1 MWIRNGKRFIGT
13 HCKNVSF
20 RNLLKTH
27 EPTGMMKRRQR
38 ASNYKQTNTVIYLK
52 SNVRYAMCCDS
63 AASACQLQLEP
74 LSVKRTKFRIP
85 LKCQTFTFGGLNYY
99 ELLRRT
105 KNMYSFIIL
114 HSFIILFV
122 VGFWQWCF
130 WAVKPLLLLLFLCYL
145 RM

>member
-1 MWIRNGKRFIGT
+1 MRTRNGKRFIGT

-122 VGFWQWCF
+122 VGFWQ
-130 WAVKPLLLLLFLCYL
+130 
-145 RM
+145 